1 MDDLYTFVE
10 SCVNHPDHAYS
21 NREFYNKIRFLEL
34 NDYRLYFMKAACEY
48 HLEEPVE
55 VGVTNVQRAISMWN
69 DGVKVDNREID
80 LLLLDNKAKVVIC
93 HPDFFYRF
101 DNKYYKIY
109 LLAAQLYA
117 RAGKMEECR
126 GMYNKYYY
134 YAHKVNVDSSIRER
148 ESVVVY
154 SFRKYSIYS
163 LQDLAKGEVT
173 LVRPDKMNDPF
184 DSLARYIAGD
194 SERLKR
200 NCNQHDHV
208 KVQSECFKHFYIR
221 SFIANKKT
229 YSSDISILRNKLMWA
244 YYANGHQGLCL
255 KYRIDKDYF
264 KQFDD
269 SKMSFTRLIPV
280 KYNKERRKISIYEAL
295 NTSNAFAFK
304 DKCWEP
310 EKEVRLLHF
319 SPYCDDDHYSIPL
332 DEKIKLE
339 EIIFG
344 FNCNKEARAT
354 IAKLAPSGC
363 KLFEMT
369 NDEEKDICTLIK
381 KEYKQYQ

>member
-1 MDDLYTFVE
+1 MCFKNEVLYNELCKINDSLDYRVYYQKAAYEYLYLQMNELALINIQRAVE
-10 SCVNHPDHAYS
+10 LFENPLYCAHVDVNLS
-21 NREFYNKIRFLEL
+21 STIL
-34 NDYRLYFMKAACEY
+34 NDLDSIQDSCPEY
-48 HLEEPVE
+48 I
-55 VGVTNVQRAISMWN
+55 TKMYQ
-69 DGVKVDNREID
+69 
-80 LLLLDNKAKVVIC
+80 
-93 HPDFFYRF
+93 
-101 DNKYYKIY
+101 
-109 LLAAQLYA
+109 LAAQLYA
-117 RAGKMEECR
+117 QSGKEKEAKALYC
-126 GMYNKYYY
+126 KYYY
-134 YAHKVNVDSSIRER
+134 YLNKVKVDASLCGK
-148 ESVVVY
+148 ESAVVY
-154 SFRKYSIYS
+154 SFRPYNMYS
-163 LQDLAKGEVT
+163 LQDLAKGEIT
-173 LVRPDKMNDPF
+173 LIDPLKMNDPF

-194 SERLKR
+194 SERLKK
-200 NCNQHDHV
+200 NCNQRDHV

-264 KQFDD
+264 KHFDD

-332 DEKIKLE
+332 DEKVKLE

-363 KLFEMT
+363 KLFEMA
-369 NDEEKDICTLIK
+369 NDEEKDIYTLIK
-381 KEYKQYQ
+381 KEFKQSE